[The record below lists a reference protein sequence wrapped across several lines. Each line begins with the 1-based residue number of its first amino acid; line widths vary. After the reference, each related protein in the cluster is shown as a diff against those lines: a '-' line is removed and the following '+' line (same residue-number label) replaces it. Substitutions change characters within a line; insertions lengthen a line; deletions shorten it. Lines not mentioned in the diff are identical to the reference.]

1 MVHGKKIKDNDQ
13 VAKLIDQK
21 MFSVNDKTI
30 LVTGA
35 TGRVGSTLAQALLEA
50 GAKLVLLGSCTK
62 KLEAT
67 SKKLISKNFE
77 RPVIKSFNLNSEAQ
91 IKSLLSDLDSSDFQ
105 VDGLVHCAM
114 ARPSQTSLT
123 NYENTFEQ
131 SLLHNAHGSFL
142 LWDGLAK
149 MMSKGKGGSLVYIG
163 SIYGK
168 GSPDFDIYKGLQMGT
183 EPDYVFIKEGMNG
196 LNKFYA
202 NKYGAA
208 KVRSNVI
215 VLGGV
220 FDNQPSKFVERYISK
235 VPLRRMAEPSDVV
248 GACLFLLS
256 DASSYVTGTE
266 LFVDGGYHS
275 R

>member
-1 MVHGKKIKDNDQ
+1 M
-13 VAKLIDQK
+13 
-21 MFSVNDKTI
+21 
-30 LVTGA
+30 
-35 TGRVGSTLAQALLEA
+35 
-50 GAKLVLLGSCTK
+50 
-62 KLEAT
+62 
-67 SKKLISKNFE
+67 
-77 RPVIKSFNLNSEAQ
+77 
-91 IKSLLSDLDSSDFQ
+91 
-105 VDGLVHCAM
+105 
-114 ARPSQTSLT
+114 
-123 NYENTFEQ
+123 
-131 SLLHNAHGSFL
+131 
-142 LWDGLAK
+142 
-149 MMSKGKGGSLVYIG
+149 YIG

-196 LNKFYA
+196 LSKFYA

-208 KVRSNVI
+208 NVRSNVI